1 MNPGLKYLHKIKTPL
16 LIVDMISALLI
27 LLFLYTALSKLWSY
41 ESFKSVLIMSPL
53 LRPFAGIIAWLLPV
67 LEIGIVLLLF
77 FPKTRLK
84 GLYAALIII
93 TVFTGYITYMIIFTP
108 RLICNCG
115 GVIKSLTWTQHIFFN
130 LFWLLLIVA
139 GIALYRKIKKAITT
153 VPP

>member
-1 MNPGLKYLHKIKTPL
+1 MSLKLKYFHKINKQ
-16 LIVDMISALLI
+16 IVIADMISALLI
-27 LLFLYTALSKLWSY
+27 VLFLYAALSKLWAY

-53 LRPFAGIIAWLLPV
+53 LRPFAGIIARLLPI

-77 FPKTRLK
+77 FPKTRVK
-84 GLYAALIII
+84 GLYTALIIL

-115 GVIKSLTWTQHIFFN
+115 GVLKSLTWTQHIFFN
-130 LFWLLLIVA
+130 LFWILLTVA
-139 GIALYRKIKKAITT
+139 AIALYQQIKKAITT